1 MCSNLTERKIEEIR
15 FSDENPTM
23 VGKTAFNNIIEQIQS
38 SNLNFQLQMSPFSA
52 SISLKKSLIKDKFGN
67 ILFPP
72 THLHQTH
79 ANVTHDTKPDNSL
92 PLSENYGLKQEIK
105 DLESV
110 NKTSQDTIK
119 LLEQK
124 ISKVEAA
131 ALKLF
136 EEKKVEVATLKKS
149 LNNSNMEIERFNKDV
164 KANNKLIKDKD
175 KEIFRLEQKNE
186 NMTDNL
192 KKSKTEISSLKSE
205 QSKLIRKN
213 KVHAKVSKSVS
224 TNTILLE
231 ELCPP
236 FTMSPN
242 YPKISLSNSQMI
254 PSTPCTAV
262 CQTVSCDS
270 NLNNSSPSKT
280 LDMNRNNIAIT
291 TQVKETINILN
302 VRDPEV
308 RKNPNL
314 LGCHHSPQCYS
325 REPFPPPLGPLTQ
338 KQVNLDEEIEKSENY
353 SEALLKTVIN
363 FVDLETNASIDDTII
378 KLKAVRKVLDPDSDL
393 EGHVSPFDILID
405 LAKNTKDA
413 IESMKNKNLEENE
426 SVDYYEEDDDLPR
439 HYYGDEGEIL
449 FYDD

>member
-136 EEKKVEVATLKKS
+136 EEKKVEAT
-149 LNNSNMEIERFNKDV
+149 
-164 KANNKLIKDKD
+164 
-175 KEIFRLEQKNE
+175 
-186 NMTDNL
+186 
-192 KKSKTEISSLKSE
+192 
-205 QSKLIRKN
+205 
-213 KVHAKVSKSVS
+213 
-224 TNTILLE
+224 
-231 ELCPP
+231 
-236 FTMSPN
+236 
-242 YPKISLSNSQMI
+242 
-254 PSTPCTAV
+254 
-262 CQTVSCDS
+262 
-270 NLNNSSPSKT
+270 
-280 LDMNRNNIAIT
+280 
-291 TQVKETINILN
+291 
-302 VRDPEV
+302 
-308 RKNPNL
+308 
-314 LGCHHSPQCYS
+314 
-325 REPFPPPLGPLTQ
+325 
-338 KQVNLDEEIEKSENY
+338 
-353 SEALLKTVIN
+353 
-363 FVDLETNASIDDTII
+363 
-378 KLKAVRKVLDPDSDL
+378 
-393 EGHVSPFDILID
+393 
-405 LAKNTKDA
+405 
-413 IESMKNKNLEENE
+413 
-426 SVDYYEEDDDLPR
+426 PR
-439 HYYGDEGEIL
+439 
-449 FYDD
+449 